1 MARQSRR
8 EIQRNRRQKAMAFGV
23 VFAISLVLLL
33 VFWLLSGTAP
43 PLNSENLCPADGPK
57 GHYVL
62 LVDKTDPLTFSQKNA
77 FSVTLR
83 DFVRKRTPE
92 GYLLSVF
99 VLGEDFK
106 VTAKPLVELCNPGA
120 GENKSELTA
129 NLKQLNRQYHE
140 RFESPLLKTSEE
152 MVANSSAK
160 SSPILEMLQLV
171 GINGFRKNDVDGE
184 RRLFIISDMLHNTS
198 EFTMYRGVP
207 DYEAL
212 ANTSYGRKVHSDLTG
227 VEVEILYLI
236 NTPQLQTKKNVKF
249 WEDYFQSAG
258 ARIVAVKPL

>member
-1 MARQSRR
+1 MARQSKR
-8 EIQRNRRQKAMAFGV
+8 ERQRVREQRILASV
-23 VFAISLVLLL
+23 VAILIAA
-33 VFWLLSGTAP
+33 VFVFVTWYMRSAAP
-43 PLNSENLCPADGPK
+43 PLNSENLCPAEGPK

-99 VLGEDFK
+99 VLGEDFTA
-106 VTAKPLVELCNPGA
+106 TAKPLVELCNPGT
-120 GENKSELTA
+120 GESKSELTA
-129 NLKQLNRQYHE
+129 NLKQLKRQYHE
-140 RFESPLLKTSEE
+140 RFESPLLKTSED

-160 SSPILEMLQLV
+160 FSPILEMLQLV

-198 EFTMYRGVP
+198 DFTMYRGIP

-236 NTPQLQTKKNVKF
+236 NTPQLQTKRNVKF